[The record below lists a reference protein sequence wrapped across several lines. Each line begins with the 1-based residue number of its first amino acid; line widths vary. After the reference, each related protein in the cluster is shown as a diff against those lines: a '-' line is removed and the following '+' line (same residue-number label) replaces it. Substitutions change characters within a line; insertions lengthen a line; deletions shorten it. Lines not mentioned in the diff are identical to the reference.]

1 MLIHP
6 VNTCEVPERFQP
18 NEINTSRQLRAAPTA
33 PRPAEASWDGW
44 VCAAPQGPSAQETP
58 LPGSHQA
65 TVVSPRILVGLG
77 GSNCTVDHPGSTIEA
92 GLVQHVGMQQRL
104 QRAR

>member
-6 VNTCEVPERFQP
+6 VNTCEVPECFLP
-18 NEINTSRQLRAAPTA
+18 NEIT
-33 PRPAEASWDGW
+33 PAGSSVQPNSPSPCGGGRVELGW
-44 VCAAPQGPSAQETP
+44 VGLCCLPAAFCPKNP

-77 GSNCTVDHPGSTIEA
+77 VAIAP
-92 GLVQHVGMQQRL
+92 
-104 QRAR
+104 